1 RDNIVHINRARVTAT
16 DGTPHRHMC
25 VREAEK
31 NKSISSAH
39 TFILSLSL
47 SLSLPLSLPPSLS
60 LSSSLSFSLSRFLSW
75 FPPIPSLFLSSLHP
89 LFILPHPMSRSVFL
103 ALSVIPLLL
112 CHSTALSL
120 SLSPSLSLS
129 L

>member
-1 RDNIVHINRARVTAT
+1 MQ
-16 DGTPHRHMC
+16 PP
-25 VREAEK
+25 
-31 NKSISSAH
+31 
-39 TFILSLSL
+39 LPSLPVSHL
-47 SLSLPLSLPPSLS
+47 LSLPQLVSHLPPLS
-60 LSSSLSFSLSRFLSW
+60 HSAGIPSPSHSAGIPSPSRSLSW

-89 LFILPHPMSRSVFL
+89 LFILPHLMSRSVFL